1 LQRRKNNTTRF
12 VICQKILLDKISIPG
27 IKTYEVYRKTV
38 VTLQWKSYESNDS
51 DEVVEQVKASGLRGR
66 GGAGFPAGLK
76 WTLLIK
82 IRKTKT
88 FGM

>member
-1 LQRRKNNTTRF
+1 MSKDIIRQNKFQVLKPMKYT
-12 VICQKILLDKISIPG
+12 V
-27 IKTYEVYRKTV
+27 KTV

-66 GGAGFPAGLK
+66 GAGFPAGLK
-76 WTLLIK
+76 WSLLIK

-88 FGM
+88 FRL

>member
-76 WTLLIK
+76 WSLLIK
-82 IRKTKT
+82 NQENQDI
-88 FGM
+88 